1 MKTLRFDWIDITK
14 GIAIILMVVGH
25 SSIPASFSRY
35 IWSFHMPLFFVISG
49 FLYDA
54 DKYKRL
60 ESLIKRRIQTLIVPY
75 VFFSIIALM
84 GMSSLGLATWEELY
98 KGWNGYALWFIPVLF
113 TTEILFNRI
122 YLILRRFNCNIY
134 YTLEITIIVFLTV
147 GYILSQLNIHLVF
160 KQEVVLFALF
170 FYGSGFIFKKLL
182 QKISFGIIFALL
194 SLFLQMVI
202 VQFMPGID
210 MASNRFGWFIPN
222 IMIALWGTIN
232 IIFIAKNI
240 AVWKDKYMMKKSLIW
255 AGKNTLIIMGLSQVV
270 NMLLKSVCDT
280 AYIFFSNSI
289 IRHCLLWVILYVC
302 SMLFNKYTPILVG
315 KKKV

>member
-1 MKTLRFDWIDITK
+1 MKTLRFDWVDIAK

-25 SSIPASFSRY
+25 SSIPVSFSRY

-54 DKYKRL
+54 DKYKNL
-60 ESLIKRRIQTLIVPY
+60 LFLIKRRMQTLIVPY
-75 VFFSIIALM
+75 VFFSIIAFI
-84 GMSSLGLATWEELY
+84 GMYPLELATWEELY

-113 TTEILFNRI
+113 ITEILFNRL

-134 YTLEITIIVFLTV
+134 YTLEMVILVLLTV

-170 FYGSGFIFKKLL
+170 FYGTGFIFKQLL
-182 QKISFGIIFALL
+182 QKISLSITFTLL

-210 MASNRFGWFIPN
+210 MASNRFGCFIPN
-222 IMIALWGTIN
+222 IMLALWGTIN
-232 IIFIAKNI
+232 IILIAKNI
-240 AVWKDKYMMKKSLIW
+240 SVWKDNIMKKTLIW

-270 NMLLKSVCDT
+270 NMFLKSVCDT
-280 AYIFFSNSI
+280 AYIPFSNSI
-289 IRHCLLWVILYVC
+289 IRHCLLWVVLYVC
-302 SMLFNKYTPILVG
+302 SMIYNKYVPILVG
-315 KKKV
+315 KRKV